1 MERDVHYHMQRVS
14 HSHRF
19 KRIFAA
25 AVASAVCLA
34 GGFTWSAAHP
44 LPVAARSVSEIQA
57 EQSEIQSRLDDVNAK
72 ISELQGQIDEEEAYQ
87 AELSEQISLY
97 QQQIALMDEQINAL
111 ED

>member
-1 MERDVHYHMQRVS
+1 MQRVS

-44 LPVAARSVSEIQA
+44 QPVAARSVSEIQA
-57 EQSEIQSRLDDVNAK
+57 DQDAIQSKLDDVNGK
-72 ISELQGQIDEEEAYQ
+72 ISDLQGQIDSEEAYQ

-97 QQQIALMDEQINAL
+97 QQHMHQ
-111 ED
+111 